1 MNDTTTTTDGRGGE
15 ASMSHEIHGPGNFDD
30 TTNKKFVVTRDGDF
44 IRTEDAYGHKHIRT
58 WKTRKG
64 AEKFVKANS

>member
-1 MNDTTTTTDGRGGE
+1 
-15 ASMSHEIHGPGNFDD
+15 MSHEIHGPGNFDD